1 MQLEG
6 ETTMNG
12 AINQVA
18 RFMGNG
24 VNFMVA
30 CLTVKDYYANITL
43 MELVEACK
51 AKGLDK

>member
-1 MQLEG
+1 
-6 ETTMNG
+6 MNG

-43 MELVEACK
+43 EDLVNACM
-51 AKGLDK
+51 AKGMK